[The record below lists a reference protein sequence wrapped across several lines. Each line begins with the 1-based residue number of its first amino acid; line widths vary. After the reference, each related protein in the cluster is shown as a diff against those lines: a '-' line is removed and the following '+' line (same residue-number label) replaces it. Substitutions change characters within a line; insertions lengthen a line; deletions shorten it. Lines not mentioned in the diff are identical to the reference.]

1 MKKILYF
8 LMAGILSVMALTGC
22 GADRDNAGE
31 DLQRLAQIE
40 VYSSDGNLI
49 NTITD
54 EDILEQFNS
63 LNFTDISSD
72 TDSEQDGLESETDK
86 LTVLYTIVSYKEPA
100 AVHNNGALEKLME
113 ITVYEDSN
121 IVREQVV
128 QESIKGSYIPEEYLV
143 FYSMVSDEDK
153 NFILS
158 LTEFNK

>member
-63 LNFTDISSD
+63 LNFIDISSD